1 MHAFNATTHIFFL
14 VCNVMRGTCPRTSL
28 WISLHLLIVLGTHMQ
43 CCLTSAL
50 DTLVK
55 RGKFTS
61 DIVVIELV
69 TESVEIL
76 SHTRHVGIGNVLLT

>member
-1 MHAFNATTHIFFL
+1 M
-14 VCNVMRGTCPRTSL
+14 M
-28 WISLHLLIVLGTHMQ
+28 LGTNMQ

-50 DTLVK
+50 DTSVK

-61 DIVVIELV
+61 DIEVIELV